1 MIQSLKPLA
10 QAALNVGRFVTG
22 PRTATTAD
30 MARIRRAMGEQ
41 VLDCELRVGRRVR
54 TQLDAASTVMQL
66 WLLRSEIYQAV
77 SDQFGQHE
85 AMRRV
90 KLLTPEFEGLLPE
103 RQLRSV

>member
-1 MIQSLKPLA
+1 MMFAFKPLA
-10 QAALNVGRFVTG
+10 RVAVQLSERLKRPRKATAAELNQ
-22 PRTATTAD
+22 
-30 MARIRRAMGEQ
+30 IRRRMGEQ
-41 VLDCELRVGRRVR
+41 VLDCELKTARRVR
-54 TQLDAASTVMQL
+54 SQLEGARTAMQL

>member
-30 MARIRRAMGEQ
+30 MARRRAMGEQ

-77 SDQFGQHE
+77 SDQFGQQE

>member
-1 MIQSLKPLA
+1 M
-10 QAALNVGRFVTG
+10 
-22 PRTATTAD
+22 
-30 MARIRRAMGEQ
+30 
-41 VLDCELRVGRRVR
+41 LDCELRVGRRVR

-77 SDQFGQHE
+77 SDQFGQQE

>member
-1 MIQSLKPLA
+1 MLFWPFPTSAGLK
-10 QAALNVGRFVTG
+10 
-22 PRTATTAD
+22 
-30 MARIRRAMGEQ
+30 
-41 VLDCELRVGRRVR
+41 VR
-54 TQLDAASTVMQL
+54 PPQLDAASTVMQL

-77 SDQFGQHE
+77 SDQFGQQE

>member
-1 MIQSLKPLA
+1 MLFWAFPTSAGL
-10 QAALNVGRFVTG
+10 
-22 PRTATTAD
+22 
-30 MARIRRAMGEQ
+30 E
-41 VLDCELRVGRRVR
+41 VR
-54 TQLDAASTVMQL
+54 PPQLDAASTVMQL

-77 SDQFGQHE
+77 SDQFGQQE

>member
-1 MIQSLKPLA
+1 MLGAEIGLDHRGV
-10 QAALNVGRFVTG
+10 AAHLL
-22 PRTATTAD
+22 
-30 MARIRRAMGEQ
+30 RRALGEQ
-41 VLDCELRVGRRVR
+41 VLDCELRVARRVR
-54 TQLDAASTVMQL
+54 AHLDGASSVMQL

-77 SDQFGQHE
+77 SDQFGQRA

>member
-1 MIQSLKPLA
+1 MLFWPFPTSA
-10 QAALNVGRFVTG
+10 GS
-22 PRTATTAD
+22 
-30 MARIRRAMGEQ
+30 E
-41 VLDCELRVGRRVR
+41 VR
-54 TQLDAASTVMQL
+54 PSQLDAASTVMQL

-77 SDQFGQHE
+77 SDQFGQQE

>member
-1 MIQSLKPLA
+1 M
-10 QAALNVGRFVTG
+10 
-22 PRTATTAD
+22 
-30 MARIRRAMGEQ
+30 E
-41 VLDCELRVGRRVR
+41 VR
-54 TQLDAASTVMQL
+54 PPQLDGASSVMQL

-77 SDQFGQHE
+77 SDQFGQQE

>member
-54 TQLDAASTVMQL
+54 TQLDARTEYGLL
-66 WLLRSEIYQAV
+66 WLSQAGVMPDRS
-77 SDQFGQHE
+77 
-85 AMRRV
+85 
-90 KLLTPEFEGLLPE
+90 
-103 RQLRSV
+103 